1 MLGFG
6 PGSPI
11 YYDMEA
17 YPAARGGQVL
27 RFLTAWTRELHT
39 LRYTSGV
46 YSNSLSGI
54 SDLASNYAN
63 PSYAMPDIIYD
74 ALWNGAAN
82 TRDPAVPA
90 TDWARAPAYSP
101 VPGRAE
107 RQLMAATRSISTR
120 ITSTCSSSAMPGGS
134 AQASPASAR
143 ATGAVDAFFRGAD
156 GQLWHDS
163 FTPGAGWQ
171 RPVSM
176 GGSLATRP
184 SAVTSMPGTV
194 AVFAKGT
201 DGRLW
206 AAVSRPGTGWSAL
219 RALRMG
225 QLGSR
230 PAAVAQADGVIDVFW
245 RGSTDDHLWHARYT
259 PGTRLGQAAGPGR
272 AAELR
277 AGPRGVRP
285 RHADRVLEGP
295 GRAALGYPAQ
305 ARLPLGASG

>member
-1 MLGFG
+1 
-6 PGSPI
+6 
-11 YYDMEA
+11 MEA

-90 TDWARAPAYSP
+90 TDWAEHQRIHQYL
-101 VPGRAE
+101 GG
-107 RQLMAATRSISTR
+107 QNATYGGDTINIDQDYLDVQR
-120 ITSTCSSSAMPGGS
+120 SAMPGGS

-156 GQLWHDS
+156 GQLWRDCVH
-163 FTPGAGWQ
+163 PRRGWQ

-176 GGSLATRP
+176 GGSVATRP

-194 AVFAKGT
+194 AVFATGT

-259 PGTRLGQAAGPGR
+259 PGRGWGRPQDLGGRLSSGR
-272 AAELR
+272 P
-277 AGPRGVRP
+277 PRCPVT
-285 RHADRVLEGP
+285 
-295 GRAALGYPAQ
+295 
-305 ARLPLGASG
+305 AR

>member
-1 MLGFG
+1 M
-6 PGSPI
+6 
-11 YYDMEA
+11 
-17 YPAARGGQVL
+17 
-27 RFLTAWTRELHT
+27 
-39 LRYTSGV
+39 

-90 TDWARAPAYSP
+90 TDWAEHQRIHQYL
-101 VPGRAE
+101 GG
-107 RQLMAATRSISTR
+107 QNATYGGDTINIDQDYLDVQR
-120 ITSTCSSSAMPGGS
+120 SAMPGGS

-176 GGSLATRP
+176 GGSVATRP

-206 AAVSRPGTGWSAL
+206 AAVSPPGTGWSAL

-230 PAAVAQADGVIDVFW
+230 PRW
-245 RGSTDDHLWHARYT
+245 
-259 PGTRLGQAAGPGR
+259 
-272 AAELR
+272 
-277 AGPRGVRP
+277 PRRTG
-285 RHADRVLEGP
+285 
-295 GRAALGYPAQ
+295 
-305 ARLPLGASG
+305 